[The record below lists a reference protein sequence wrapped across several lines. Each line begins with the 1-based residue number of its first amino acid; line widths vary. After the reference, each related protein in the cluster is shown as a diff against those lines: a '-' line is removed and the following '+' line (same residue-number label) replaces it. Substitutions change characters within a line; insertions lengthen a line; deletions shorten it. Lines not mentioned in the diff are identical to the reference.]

1 MKLIKQS
8 GHSYF
13 EDLLTFNNDV
23 IFSYNISNETC
34 GYSERV
40 SNNSIIISKK
50 IENNSVDINN
60 NIKQRTTHYTSVQK
74 TKTHKPMSKC

>member
-1 MKLIKQS
+1 MITLPDCILDIIYKYIHQIKLLDSMKLIKQS

-13 EDLLTFNNDV
+13 EDLPDLFNNDV

-40 SNNSIIISKK
+40 SEFYNSIIISKK
-50 IENNSVDINN
+50 KIE
-60 NIKQRTTHYTSVQK
+60 K
-74 TKTHKPMSKC
+74 